1 MSLNDAAVLGRVMTN
16 VDRSMFFPDP
26 EILETVSRKASGML
40 SRPVRTVVVDMSAK
54 PAGNP
59 RMEQLM
65 NFGKAHSDIVR
76 IKK

>member
-1 MSLNDAAVLGRVMTN
+1 
-16 VDRSMFFPDP
+16 
-26 EILETVSRKASGML
+26 ML
-40 SRPVRTVVVDMSAK
+40 SRPIRTAVVDMSAK